1 MRAGAAT
8 VASLFFISFFL
19 SALVPPLLLEAGAP
33 PAAALLAF
41 PLALASFMF
50 LAAHFSLE
58 GTARAVVPSIL
69 AMFTL
74 QVPALMAVGAK
85 GLPIIGR
92 FIDPILNFL
101 KFVAALA
108 FMGFAFMLLCG
119 VSMLGKPGAFI
130 AAVGSLALASALAF
144 ERALPLGVGGAPG
157 VDLGRLAMAAVLASA
172 ILLFVVLSAHRGRA
186 K

>member
-1 MRAGAAT
+1 LRAAYT
-8 VASLFFISFFL
+8 VASLFLASVLL
-19 SALVPPLLLEAGAP
+19 SSLVPPLLLEAGAP

-50 LAAHFSLE
+50 LAARFSLE
-58 GTARAVVPSIL
+58 GTARAVVPSAL

-85 GLPIIGR
+85 GLPVIGR
-92 FIDPILNFL
+92 FIDPVLNFL

-119 VSMLGKPGAFI
+119 ISQLGKPGAFI
-130 AAVGSLALASALAF
+130 AAVGSLALASAIAF
-144 ERALPLGVGGAPG
+144 ERALPLGAGEPPG
-157 VDLGRLAMAAVLASA
+157 VDLGRLATTAVLASV
-172 ILLFVVLSAHRGRA
+172 ILLFVVLSAFRGRVG
-186 K
+186 